1 LSICARGDPNA
12 EDLRKQVQTA
22 ARPFNPF
29 DARLG
34 NIDPAL
40 PAASS
45 LFAAAGRAR
54 IHVARRARSFGAT

>member
-22 ARPFNPF
+22 ARPFNLF
-29 DARLG
+29 DAQLD
-34 NIDPAL
+34 NIRPAL

-45 LFAAAGRAR
+45 LFCGCRGVPA
-54 IHVARRARSFGAT
+54 ST